1 MSEESSN
8 LKAFICHHEYK
19 MARALGLSYAYKQ
32 KKETIQMV
40 STTGTELK
48 FKHKMKRRLERYLF
62 EMSTF

>member
-40 STTGTELK
+40 STTVATVQ
-48 FKHKMKRRLERYLF
+48 RPY
-62 EMSTF
+62 SQT